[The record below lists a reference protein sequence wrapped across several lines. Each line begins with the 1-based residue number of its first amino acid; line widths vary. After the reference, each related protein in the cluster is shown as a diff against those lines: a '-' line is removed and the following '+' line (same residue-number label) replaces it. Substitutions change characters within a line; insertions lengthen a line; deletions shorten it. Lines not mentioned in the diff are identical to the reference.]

1 MDVTSLMTAPSV
13 PEFRNLFDL
22 SLPKFRVLLS
32 IVVASPVKMLGRSS
46 GADRGETGLMGE
58 MRHDFGEA

>member
-1 MDVTSLMTAPSV
+1 MDVTSLITAPSV
-13 PEFRNLFDL
+13 SKFRNSFDL
-22 SLPKFRVLLS
+22 SLFKFRVLLF
-32 IVVASPVKMLGRSS
+32 ILVASPVMMLGRSS